1 MAASRNFFY
10 RRALVLEQVCT
21 DISSFN
27 RAIWGIYRRW
37 YTGPKSVMWAKQY
50 GKNIH
55 LGIVYTIYKKWWFLG
70 DGLLLLYPHYMKPLG
85 PRWIS
90 SKSCFFQIA
99 LQEESL
105 AFFNVWLTQ
114 KMTGPWMTHKFQ
126 TPRTVQLESLQKHN
140 IQLQYIYSHWQ
151 NYGKKNVSIYRR
163 RLSMIEKLRTFFF
176 P

>member
-55 LGIVYTIYKKWWFLG
+55 LGIVYTIYKKNG
-70 DGLLLLYPHYMKPLG
+70 DFWAMVYYCFTHITWNHWAQGESPVRVVSSRSLCKRNPLHFSMFDSRRKWQA
-85 PRWIS
+85 P
-90 SKSCFFQIA
+90 
-99 LQEESL
+99 E
-105 AFFNVWLTQ
+105 WLTNFRPQ
-114 KMTGPWMTHKFQ
+114 GLYNLKVCKNTTYNCNIYTVTDRIMEKKTFQFTGAACLW
-126 TPRTVQLESLQKHN
+126 
-140 IQLQYIYSHWQ
+140 
-151 NYGKKNVSIYRR
+151 
-163 RLSMIEKLRTFFF
+163 
-176 P
+176 